1 VRKNGTVTI
10 SSRLM
15 RANWTDDQFA
25 AQHDGYAA
33 PVTVEFRGEN
43 DSTYKAVQT
52 VQAAADGAVTATVPV
67 RKPGTFRLRFAGDDT
82 SGRTRTTER
91 FVAVTT

>member
-1 VRKNGTVTI
+1 VTFELDTRCPVEDDVNRYLTGR
-10 SSRLM
+10 SS
-15 RANWTDDQFA
+15 T
-25 AQHDGYAA
+25 A

-52 VQAAADGAVTATVPV
+52 VQAAADGAATATVPV